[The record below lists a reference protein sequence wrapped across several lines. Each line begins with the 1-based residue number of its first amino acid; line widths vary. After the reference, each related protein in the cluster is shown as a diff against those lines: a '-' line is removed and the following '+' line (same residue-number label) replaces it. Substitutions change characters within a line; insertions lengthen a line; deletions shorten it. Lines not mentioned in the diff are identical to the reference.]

1 MITFAMA
8 ARSAAPVGRM
18 VSVLSR
24 CAVAAA
30 AIRRRRQTYSLLSS
44 LDDRTLQDIGLNRT
58 MLLSVSVHGGRS
70 ARDALP
76 LPSLPDPDRKPRV
89 LTVLRKLVSELRNRR
104 AAEESR
110 QFQGAL
116 GPNQL
121 KELSARAYGRP
132 VDGFPTR

>member
-1 MITFAMA
+1 
-8 ARSAAPVGRM
+8 
-18 VSVLSR
+18 VLSR

-30 AIRRRRQTYSLLSS
+30 AIRRQRQTYSLLSS

-76 LPSLPDPDRKPRV
+76 LPLLPDPDQKPRV
-89 LTVLRKLVSELRNRR
+89 LTLIRKLVSELRKRP
-104 AAEESR
+104 AAEKSR

-121 KELSARAYGRP
+121 KELLARAYGRP
-132 VDGFPTR
+132 VDGSPTR